1 MYGIAFEA
9 HQQNSFIMVDEGYAP
24 VRLLVRDFGDLRI
37 HGPTLRGTGLEIAAY
52 RAGFTVYEDEAP
64 VRDKLLHAVL
74 LCHVSELALLLAR
87 AYGHPEQRFWNVLRR
102 EIDAVFSPLRTRVD
116 ARRWHAERQALLEH
130 DWPAKA
136 FLRMRLTDTSDDVH
150 GTMPNPLA

>member
-1 MYGIAFEA
+1 M
-9 HQQNSFIMVDEGYAP
+9 
-24 VRLLVRDFGDLRI
+24 
-37 HGPTLRGTGLEIAAY
+37 
-52 RAGFTVYEDEAP
+52 
-64 VRDKLLHAVL
+64 RDKLLHAVL

-87 AYGHPEQRFWNVLRR
+87 AYGHSEQRFWNVLRR
-102 EIDAVFSPLRTRVD
+102 EIDAVFSTLRARVD

>member
-1 MYGIAFEA
+1 
-9 HQQNSFIMVDEGYAP
+9 
-24 VRLLVRDFGDLRI
+24 
-37 HGPTLRGTGLEIAAY
+37 
-52 RAGFTVYEDEAP
+52 

-74 LCHVSELALLLAR
+74 LCHLSELALLLAH
-87 AYGHPEQRFWNVLRR
+87 AYGQPEQSFWDVLRR
-102 EIDAVFSPLRTRVD
+102 EIDAVFAALRPRVA
-116 ARRWHAERQALLEH
+116 ARRWDAERQALLAD